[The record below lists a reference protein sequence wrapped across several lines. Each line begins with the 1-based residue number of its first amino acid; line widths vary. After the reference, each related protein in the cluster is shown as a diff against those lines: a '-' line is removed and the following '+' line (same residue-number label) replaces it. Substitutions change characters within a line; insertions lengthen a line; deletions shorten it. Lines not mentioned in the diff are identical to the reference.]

1 MTSKLII
8 AAGLVTLAL
17 LSACNKTE
25 EASDVKTATTEQA
38 PAAAPVAEAA
48 APVVESAPVAEAA
61 PVSK

>member
-48 APVVESAPVAEAA
+48 PVVESAPVAEAA

>member
-48 APVVESAPVAEAA
+48 